1 MNPIKPKYE
10 LSEKTPGEYFLNLSG
25 DWTTLN
31 QVPSHDLV
39 IDELKNKNS
48 RAIKF
53 DCSDLGLWDSGL
65 LVFLLRINS
74 FSEKEKIK
82 FDDHGLPEGV
92 RKLIKL
98 ANAVPVVDNQ
108 EKDEIDMPLLDR
120 IGSTSLRVKG
130 SAGDMLDFIGQ
141 VFLSFSRMLT
151 GKAIFRRSD
160 FLVYMQQAGAE
171 AILIVTI
178 INLLIGLI
186 IAFVGAV
193 QLEMFGAEI
202 YVADLVGLAMVREL
216 APMMTAIIMAG
227 RSGASYAA
235 QLGTM
240 MVNEE
245 IDALVTFGFN
255 PVDFLVLPRLMALVL
270 MMPLLT
276 LYADFIG
283 IIGGMT
289 VGVGLLGISFEQY
302 YEETIFALTPLTFIL
317 GIVKGTIYG
326 FLVGFAGCYRGMQ
339 SGRSSAA
346 VGASTTSAVVTGIIM
361 IIVASAVT
369 TIIYYAM
376 GW

>member
-1 MNPIKPKYE
+1 MNPLNPKYE
-10 LSEKTPGEYFLNLSG
+10 LSEINTGEYLLNLSG
-25 DWTTLN
+25 EWTTSN
-31 QVPSHDLV
+31 QSPSHDEV
-39 IDELKNKNS
+39 INELKNKNS
-48 RAIKF
+48 RAVRF
-53 DCSDLGLWDSGL
+53 DCSGLGRWDSSL
-65 LVFLLRINS
+65 LTFLLRINS
-74 FSEKEKIK
+74 FAEKEKII

-98 ANAVPVVDNQ
+98 ANAVPVVDSQGNN
-108 EKDEIDMPLLDR
+108 EIDLPLLDR
-120 IGSTSLRVKG
+120 IGSASLRVKG
-130 SAGDMLDFIGQ
+130 SAGEMLDFIGQ
-141 VFLSFSRMLT
+141 VFLSFSRLFA
-151 GKAIFRRSD
+151 GKAVFRRSD

-178 INLLIGLI
+178 INLLVGLI

-193 QLEMFGAEI
+193 QLKMFGAEI
-202 YVADLVGLAMVREL
+202 YVADLVGLGMVREL

-245 IDALVTFGFN
+245 IDALITFGFN
-255 PVDFLVLPRLMALVL
+255 PIDFLVLPRLMALVL
-270 MMPLLT
+270 MMPLLV

-283 IIGGMT
+283 IIGGLT
-289 VGVGLLGISFEQY
+289 VGVGMLDISFTQY
-302 YEETIFALTPLTFIL
+302 YEETIQALSPLTFLL
-317 GIVKGTIYG
+317 GIIKGTIYG

-369 TIIYYAM
+369 TIIYYVM

>member
-31 QVPSHDLV
+31 QVPSHDVV

-160 FLVYMQQAGAE
+160 FFVYMQ
-171 AILIVTI
+171 
-178 INLLIGLI
+178 
-186 IAFVGAV
+186 
-193 QLEMFGAEI
+193 
-202 YVADLVGLAMVREL
+202 
-216 APMMTAIIMAG
+216 
-227 RSGASYAA
+227 
-235 QLGTM
+235 
-240 MVNEE
+240 
-245 IDALVTFGFN
+245 
-255 PVDFLVLPRLMALVL
+255 
-270 MMPLLT
+270 
-276 LYADFIG
+276 
-283 IIGGMT
+283 
-289 VGVGLLGISFEQY
+289 
-302 YEETIFALTPLTFIL
+302 
-317 GIVKGTIYG
+317 
-326 FLVGFAGCYRGMQ
+326 
-339 SGRSSAA
+339 
-346 VGASTTSAVVTGIIM
+346 
-361 IIVASAVT
+361 
-369 TIIYYAM
+369 
-376 GW
+376 

>member
-10 LSEKTPGEYFLNLSG
+10 LSEINADEYQLNLSG

-31 QVPSHDLV
+31 QVPSHDEV
-39 IDELKNKNS
+39 IDELSNQNI

-53 DCSDLGLWDSGL
+53 DSSDLGKWDSGL

-74 FSEKEKIK
+74 FAEKEKIK
-82 FDDHGLPEGV
+82 YDDHGLPEGV

-108 EKDEIDMPLLDR
+108 EKNEIDMPLLDR
-120 IGSTSLRVKG
+120 IGSASLRVKG

-141 VFLSFSRMLT
+141 VFLSFSRMFT

-193 QLEMFGAEI
+193 QLKMFGAEI
-202 YVADLVGLAMVREL
+202 YVADLVGLGMVREMS
-216 APMMTAIIMAG
+216 PMMTAIIMAG

-245 IDALVTFGFN
+245 IDALITFGFD
-255 PVDFLVLPRLMALVL
+255 PIDFLVLPRLMALVL

-289 VGVGLLGISFEQY
+289 VGVGMLGISFEQY
-302 YEETIFALTPLTFIL
+302 YEETISALSPLTFLL

-369 TIIYYAM
+369 TIIYYVM